1 MVTSGKE
8 IRQEPCQQPLIQDER
23 VLLTAVLLLVVE
35 HAADTVA
42 NLTLGDLDVVLGVTG
57 LIHQGKEVVV
67 SNVKL

>member
-1 MVTSGKE
+1 M
-8 IRQEPCQQPLIQDER
+8 
-23 VLLTAVLLLVVE
+23 LLTAVLLLVVE